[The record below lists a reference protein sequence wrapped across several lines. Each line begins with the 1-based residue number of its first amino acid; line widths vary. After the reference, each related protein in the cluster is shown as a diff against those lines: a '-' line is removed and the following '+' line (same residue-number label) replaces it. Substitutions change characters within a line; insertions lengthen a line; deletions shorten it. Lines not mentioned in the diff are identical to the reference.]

1 MSAMAVRRI
10 DATERRA
17 RLATR
22 HRLHPGHRAA
32 DAVDA
37 ATGMVCL
44 HGTDPASVYLSAWA
58 RVDDFVTTDLD
69 RALYT
74 DRSLVKH
81 MAMRRTV
88 FVFPREILPVVQ
100 AGASARVAAAQRR
113 QVVKDVEK
121 AGLHGDGEQW
131 LDEVSGHVL
140 QALSGGREATSSELR
155 AEIPLLDASIDY
167 GIGKSWG
174 GRVPFAPRV
183 LTVLSAE
190 GKVVR
195 ASNNGSWRVS
205 RPAWTS
211 TESWLGAGIA
221 PCDEAD
227 GVRALVESWLRVF
240 GPGTEADIKWW
251 LGSTLTAVRA
261 ALADLDVVEV
271 DLDGRS
277 GYLLADDV
285 EEPAPADPWG
295 VLLPSLDPT
304 VMGWAERDW
313 YLGSYK
319 GDLFDSNGNAGPTAW
334 WDGRI
339 VGTWWQSDSGSVELH
354 LLEDIGVDGR
364 AVLEQEAARLD
375 EWLGGVKVT
384 ARFPTPLAKELAAAT
399 DRAPSGRSSS

>member
-1 MSAMAVRRI
+1 M
-10 DATERRA
+10 
-17 RLATR
+17 
-22 HRLHPGHRAA
+22 
-32 DAVDA
+32 
-37 ATGMVCL
+37 CL
-44 HGTDPASVYLSAWA
+44 HGTDAASVYLSAWA
-58 RVDDFVTTDLD
+58 RVDDFTTDDLD
-69 RALYT
+69 RMLYT

-88 FVFPREILPVVQ
+88 FVFAREILPVVQ
-100 AGASARVAAAQRR
+100 AGASTRVATMQRR

-121 AGLHGDGEQW
+121 AGLYRDGEQW

-140 QALSGGREATSSELR
+140 QALSGGREATSTELR
-155 AEIPLLDASIDY
+155 AAIPLLDASIDY

-195 ASNNGSWRVS
+195 ASNRGSWRVS
-205 RPAWTS
+205 RPTWTS
-211 TESWLGAGIA
+211 TESWLGSEIE

-261 ALADLDVVEV
+261 ALAELDVVEV
-271 DLDGRS
+271 DLDGRP
-277 GYLLADDV
+277 GYLLSDDV
-285 EEPAPADPWG
+285 DEPAPVEPWG

-313 YLGSYK
+313 YLGPYK
-319 GDLFDSNGNAGPTAW
+319 DDLFDSNGNAGPTAW

-354 LLEDIGVDGR
+354 LLEDIGADGR
-364 AVLEQEAARLD
+364 AVLEQEATRLD
-375 EWLGGVKVT
+375 EWLGGVKVM
-384 ARFPTPLAKELAAAT
+384 ARFPTPLAKELAGAT
-399 DRAPSGRSSS
+399 EGKPSRRSSP

>member
-1 MSAMAVRRI
+1 MAVRRI

-17 RLATR
+17 RLAAR
-22 HRLHPGHRAA
+22 HRLHPDHRAS

-37 ATGMVCL
+37 ATSMMCL

-58 RVDDFVTTDLD
+58 RVDDFATADLD
-69 RALYT
+69 RALYA

-88 FVFPREILPVVQ
+88 FVVPRAILPVVQ

-140 QALSGGREATSSELR
+140 RALSEGREATSSELR

-174 GRVPFAPRV
+174 GKVPFAPRV

-195 ASNNGSWRVS
+195 ASNKGSWRVS
-205 RPAWTS
+205 RPTWTS
-211 TESWLGAGIA
+211 TESWLGAGIE

-261 ALADLDVVEV
+261 ALADLDVVQV
-271 DLDGRS
+271 DLDGRP
-277 GYLLADDV
+277 GYLLSDDT
-285 EEPAPADPWG
+285 EEPAPVEPWG
-295 VLLPSLDPT
+295 VLLPALDPT
-304 VMGWAERDW
+304 VMGWAEREW
-313 YLGSYK
+313 YLGPYK
-319 GDLFDSNGNAGPTAW
+319 DDLFDSNGNAGPTAW

-339 VGTWWQSDSGSVELH
+339 VGTWWQTDSGSVELH
-354 LLEDIGVDGR
+354 LLEDIGADGR
-364 AVLEQEAARLD
+364 VVLEQESARLD
-375 EWLGGVKVT
+375 EWLGGVKVM
-384 ARFPTPLAKELAAAT
+384 ARFPTPLAQELAGAT
-399 DRAPSGRSSS
+399 EGKPSRRSSS